1 LLNDGVAMARDLSR
15 GLHPVTLANEG
26 LPAAL
31 AELAERVPKEV
42 QFKYPR
48 DLRLDLD
55 PSVALH
61 VYRIAEEA
69 VGNAIRHSD
78 ATDITITL
86 KAQPDRKVLLTICD
100 NAKGSA

>member
-1 LLNDGVAMARDLSR
+1 MARNLSR
-15 GLHPVTLANEG
+15 GLHPITLANEG

-42 QFKYPR
+42 QFKWPK

-55 PSVALH
+55 PAVALH

-78 ATDITITL
+78 ATLD
-86 KAQPDRKVLLTICD
+86 CD
-100 NAKGSA
+100 YVAGAATPESVADDLR